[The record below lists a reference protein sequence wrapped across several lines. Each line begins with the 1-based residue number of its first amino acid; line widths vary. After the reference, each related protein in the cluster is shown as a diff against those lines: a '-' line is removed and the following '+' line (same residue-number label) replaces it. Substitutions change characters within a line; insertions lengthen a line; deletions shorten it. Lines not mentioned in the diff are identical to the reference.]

1 MNTLATEVID
11 QIKNR
16 LEFKN
21 DLGYLFAHSFLQKHR
36 QNSFSATQS
45 KIENESIVIYKRL
58 IESAYLFS
66 QSESDEDKNLAQSIA
81 YHLNVITSDDFLKQ
95 LSENL
100 LRALGNFPGASYL
113 QKENGFIPETFYAYL
128 KRSFIESENTVKISN
143 KEIVLTNFQKK
154 VWESLHSNIPQAISA
169 PTSAGKS
176 FLVVEMLANRI
187 ISGEINSAIYI
198 APTRAL
204 VNEIT
209 QKFVIKTLP
218 HQNEVRVTSIPT
230 INSEYQ
236 KQIFVLTQERLQVLL
251 DNFKNKIDIVVI
263 DEAQSISDEIRGMIL
278 QDCLDK
284 IS

>member
-1 MNTLATEVID
+1 MNTLANEVIN
-11 QIKNR
+11 QIKSR

-21 DLGYLFAHSFLQKHR
+21 DLGFLFAHSFLQKHT
-36 QNSFSATQS
+36 QTSFSALQG
-45 KIENESIVIYKRL
+45 KIESDSVVIYKRL

-81 YHLNVITSDDFLKQ
+81 YHLNIITSDNYLKQ

-113 QKENGFIPETFYAYL
+113 QEKNGFIPETFYAYL
-128 KRSFIESENTVKISN
+128 KRSFIENENKVKIAN
-143 KEIVLTNFQKK
+143 KEIILTNFQKK
-154 VWESLHSNIPQAISA
+154 VWESLHSNVPQAISA

-187 ISGEINSAIYI
+187 ISGELNSAIYI

-209 QKFVIKTLP
+209 QKFINKTLP
-218 HQNEVRVTSIPT
+218 YQNEVRVTSIPT
-230 INSEYQ
+230 INDEYY

-251 DNFKNKIDIVVI
+251 DNFKNK
-263 DEAQSISDEIRGMIL
+263 
-278 QDCLDK
+278 
-284 IS
+284 